1 MKMVIGQ
8 LEGILRE
15 LKEVAKELREVSE
28 RPAGTTQTLT
38 LPGWAQHQ
46 NVYACLSVQCYVHL
60 GCSAEDHPFLSPCL
74 KSALLKIHGG
84 AWCGRDCLSRCHWA
98 QPHQL
103 SLRVSNED

>member
-28 RPAGTTQTLT
+28 RGQQGPHKTLA

-46 NVYACLSVQCYVHL
+46 NIYVCLSVQGYEHMAR
-60 GCSAEDHPFLSPCL
+60 SAEDHPSHSLSSGL
-74 KSALLKIHGG
+74 FY
-84 AWCGRDCLSRCHWA
+84 
-98 QPHQL
+98 
-103 SLRVSNED
+103 